1 MEPVSPQPW
10 DGASQSPER
19 FVRSL
24 FDRVSYL
31 LVPPQVKVVLYEDAE
46 DAKAKAL
53 RYPLPAGLA
62 TPVPMAQLRE
72 MAMLR
77 QDVLHPIGWR
87 QTEEMDDLLPDFLR
101 LASGTLREV
110 ADFASR
116 WGPLWLCAAHAN
128 CALAGDGLGA
138 ACFWFSQ
145 EPIAA
150 WRREAQAAK
159 AVLEIGSRLNVE
171 AVPYEVWQR
180 LDMDREQFERMKLEG
195 DRRQQAQVLAGLVQ
209 ARLDGPWRPRV
220 CLSSSVGNDAGD
232 AVSTMMV
239 LDTGLG
245 FRSAVWHQI
254 AQLLC
259 RLDEVYICD
268 GCSRPYQRG
277 IRKPR
282 PDQDNFCPDCRKD
295 SKAAKRLWAVR
306 NREKMKH
313 QMMGGRDRP
322 QDCAD

>member
-1 MEPVSPQPW
+1 
-10 DGASQSPER
+10 
-19 FVRSL
+19 
-24 FDRVSYL
+24 
-31 LVPPQVKVVLYEDAE
+31 VKVVSNEDA
-46 DAKAKAL
+46 DGVKAKAL

-62 TPVPMAQLRE
+62 TPVPMARLRE
-72 MAMLR
+72 MAVMR
-77 QDVLHPIGWR
+77 RDVLHPIGWR
-87 QTEEMDDLLPDFLR
+87 QTEETDDLLPDFLR
-101 LASGTLREV
+101 LASGALRDV

-138 ACFWFSQ
+138 GCVWSPL
-145 EPIAA
+145 EPIAT

-171 AVPYEVWQR
+171 AVPYEALQR
-180 LDMDREQFERMKLEG
+180 LEIVREQYEKMKLEG
-195 DRRQQAQVLAGLVQ
+195 DRSQQAQVVAGLVQ

-232 AVSTMMV
+232 AVSTVMV

-259 RLDEVYICD
+259 RLDEVHICD
-268 GCSRPYQRG
+268 GCHRPYQRG

-295 SKAAKRLWAVR
+295 GKAAKRLWAAR
-306 NREKMKH
+306 NRAKLQVKAHVPKEEPP
-313 QMMGGRDRP
+313 DI
-322 QDCAD
+322 AS

>member
-1 MEPVSPQPW
+1 MEPLSPQPW
-10 DGASQSPER
+10 DSASQSTER

-31 LVPPQVKVVLYEDAE
+31 LVPPQVKVVSYEDAE
-46 DAKAKAL
+46 DVKAKAL

-62 TPVPMAQLRE
+62 TPVPMARLRE

-77 QDVLHPIGWR
+77 QDVLHAIGWR
-87 QTEEMDDLLPDFLR
+87 QTEETDDLLPDFLR
-101 LASGTLREV
+101 LANGALRE
-110 ADFASR
+110 ATDFASR
-116 WGPLWLCAAHAN
+116 WGPLWLCAAHVN

-138 ACFWFSQ
+138 ACAWSPL

-180 LDMDREQFERMKLEG
+180 LDIEREQFERMKLEG
-195 DRRQQAQVLAGLVQ
+195 DRRQQAHLLAGLVQ

-220 CLSSSVGNDAGD
+220 SLSSSVGNDAGD
-232 AVSTMMV
+232 AVSTTMV

-245 FRSAVWHQI
+245 FHSAVWHQI

-295 SKAAKRLWAVR
+295 GKAAKRLWAVR
-306 NREKMKH
+306 NREKLQAKAH
-313 QMMGGRDRP
+313 FPEEEPPDI
-322 QDCAD
+322 AT

>member
-1 MEPVSPQPW
+1 MEPLSPQPW
-10 DGASQSPER
+10 DGASQSPEC

-31 LVPPQVKVVLYEDAE
+31 LVPPQVKVVSYEDPE
-46 DAKAKAL
+46 GVKAKAL
-53 RYPLPAGLA
+53 RFPLPAGLA
-62 TPVPMAQLRE
+62 TPVPMAGLRE
-72 MAMLR
+72 MAVLR
-77 QDVLHPIGWR
+77 RDVLHDIGWR
-87 QTEEMDDLLPDFLR
+87 QTEETDDLLPDFLR
-101 LASGTLREV
+101 LASGALREV
-110 ADFASR
+110 TDFASR

-138 ACFWFSQ
+138 ACVWSPL

-159 AVLEIGSRLNVE
+159 GVLEIASRLNVE

-180 LDMDREQFERMKLEG
+180 LEIDREQYERMKLEG
-195 DRRQQAQVLAGLVQ
+195 DRRQQAHLLAGLVQ

-220 CLSSSVGNDAGD
+220 CLSSSVGDEAGD
-232 AVSTMMV
+232 AVSTVMV

-245 FRSAVWHQI
+245 FRNAVWHQI
-254 AQLLC
+254 SQLLC

-268 GCSRPYQRG
+268 GCNRPYQRG

-282 PDQDNFCPDCRKD
+282 QDQDNFCSDCRKD
-295 SKAAKRLWAVR
+295 SKAAKRLWAQ
-306 NREKMKH
+306 RER
-313 QMMGGRDRP
+313 GRLRTRDLASEDAQP
-322 QDCAD
+322 AQAE

>member
-1 MEPVSPQPW
+1 MDPLSPQPW

-24 FDRVSYL
+24 FDRVCYL
-31 LVPPQVKVVLYEDAE
+31 LVPPQVKVVSYEDPE
-46 DAKAKAL
+46 GAKAKPL
-53 RYPLPAGLA
+53 RYPLPADLA
-62 TPVPMAQLRE
+62 TPVPMARRRE
-72 MAMLR
+72 MAALR
-77 QDVLHPIGWR
+77 RDVLHAIGWR
-87 QTEEMDDLLPDFLR
+87 QTEETDDLLPDFLR
-101 LASGTLREV
+101 LASGTLRDV

-138 ACFWFSQ
+138 GCVWSPL

-159 AVLEIGSRLNVE
+159 AVLEIAARLNVE
-171 AVPYEVWQR
+171 AVPYEVWQQ

-195 DRRQQAQVLAGLVQ
+195 DRRQQAHLLAGLVQ

-232 AVSTMMV
+232 AVSTVMV

-259 RLDEVYICD
+259 RLDEVTICD
-268 GCSRPYQRG
+268 GCHRPYQRG

-295 SKAAKRLWAVR
+295 SKAAKRLWAAR
-306 NREKMKH
+306 NQEKMK
-313 QMMGGRDRP
+313 QQTMGGRGG
-322 QDCAD
+322 

>member
-1 MEPVSPQPW
+1 M
-10 DGASQSPER
+10 
-19 FVRSL
+19 
-24 FDRVSYL
+24 
-31 LVPPQVKVVLYEDAE
+31 VPYEDAE
-46 DAKAKAL
+46 DVKAKAL

-77 QDVLHPIGWR
+77 KDVLHPIGWR
-87 QTEEMDDLLPDFLR
+87 QTEETDDLLPDFLR
-101 LASGTLREV
+101 MASGALREV
-110 ADFASR
+110 TDFASR

-138 ACFWFSQ
+138 ACVWSPL

-159 AVLEIGSRLNVE
+159 TVLEVAARLNVE
-171 AVPYEVWQR
+171 AVPCEVWQR
-180 LDMDREQFERMKLEG
+180 LDMDREQYERMKLEG
-195 DRRQQAQVLAGLVQ
+195 DRRQQAQLLAGLVQ

-232 AVSTMMV
+232 AVSTMLV

-282 PDQDNFCPDCRKD
+282 PDQDNFCPNCRKD
-295 SKAAKRLWAVR
+295 GKAAKRLWAQ
-306 NREKMKH
+306 RER
-313 QMMGGRDRP
+313 GRLRTRDLASEDARP
-322 QDCAD
+322 AQAE